1 MSVIARRRCPCVIFI
16 AFTVTISTCHL
27 CHLQGDI
34 VSCTQSN
41 IYLWTINGELLVKT
55 AISKAAYSS
64 ITCCTMSEVGEE
76 GGAVWSEVVRA
87 VWSEVG
93 AVWSEVGRCGVRWG
107 TVWSG
112 MGIVWSAMGQ
122 CRVRWGQCVVRW
134 CGEAVCRVG

>member
-1 MSVIARRRCPCVIFI
+1 MPHVIFVTSRMTLHHTYVCHHCHLKYDFCPVMSVIARRRCPCVIFI

-87 VWSEVG
+87 VWS
-93 AVWSEVGRCGVRWG
+93 
-107 TVWSG
+107 G
-112 MGIVWSAMGQ
+112 MGAGSA
-122 CRVRWGQCVVRW
+122 WGR
-134 CGEAVCRVG
+134 